1 VKELTTANVSE
12 VVDDIVMKAGWLET
26 GKAAVAKPL
35 NWLGQK
41 VGAASTRVTNYAQQ
55 HPVRT
60 GAMAAGA
67 GIGAVAGVGGTA
79 ALTQKLSND
88 RLRQQQEQMEREREA
103 MQRKQVQMQEQ
114 NERRMIDAERKATQ
128 NQVQF

>member
-1 VKELTTANVSE
+1 
-12 VVDDIVMKAGWLET
+12 
-26 GKAAVAKPL
+26 
-35 NWLGQK
+35 
-41 VGAASTRVTNYAQQ
+41 
-55 HPVRT
+55 
-60 GAMAAGA
+60 MAAGA

-114 NERRMIDAERKATQ
+114 NERRMIDAERKAAQ